1 VVWGRMINQRRCIIS
16 KGVLPWQIL
25 WFEDCAIGAT
35 DARTDKSLM
44 SLRLRDS
51 GCVPLRYTWI
61 TLYDMHH
68 IALHFICFSL
78 IMIVELLLWLWTYEI
93 CECLTI
99 CVEVQVVMFYS
110 CSVVFEWGLLGW
122 VDILL
127 HVVVMEVQ
135 LDEIGVLVF
144 YIAYFVFSGLLVEYC
159 VIWYS
164 FPCFY
169 TWVG

>member
-1 VVWGRMINQRRCIIS
+1 MII
-16 KGVLPWQIL
+16 
-25 WFEDCAIGAT
+25 
-35 DARTDKSLM
+35 
-44 SLRLRDS
+44 
-51 GCVPLRYTWI
+51 
-61 TLYDMHH
+61 
-68 IALHFICFSL
+68 
-78 IMIVELLLWLWTYEI
+78 ELLLWLWTCEI

-99 CVEVQVVMFYS
+99 CVEVQFVMFYS
-110 CSVVFEWGLLGW
+110 CFVVIEWGLLGW

-144 YIAYFVFSGLLVEYC
+144 YIAYFVFSGLLVEYY

-169 TWVG
+169 TWVGYKLRSSWLFPLLFYSRGLLWRVGEVDVCHFGGLILLFIYDFVLF